1 MTWNVEYL
9 PEAVKDL
16 RDLDGSQRQL
26 VAKAIAK
33 VSKNPLPDV
42 EGGYGKPLANKG
54 GNNLSGFLKIKLKAS
69 GLRIVYQLVK
79 VEGEMLVVVIGA
91 RADEEVYDLAQKRIV
106 KHDL

>member
-42 EGGYGKPLANKG
+42 EGGYGKPLTNKG

-69 GLRIVYQLVK
+69 DLRIVYQLVK
-79 VEGEMLVVVIGA
+79 VEGEMLLFFIGA
-91 RADEEVYDLAQKRIV
+91 RADEEVYNLAQKRIV